1 MTSMITARVDSAKR
15 KTAEKVFSEVGLTTS
30 GAVNLFICA
39 VAMTGGIPFP
49 VTATAVPERNPETQ
63 RLRAGNADEADSGGI
78 KIGLADHR
86 FKFKRDFDKAFDA
99 MDSEVAELFG

>member
-15 KTAEKVFSEVGLTTS
+15 KTAEKIFSEVGLTTS
-30 GAVNLFICA
+30 GAINLFICS

-49 VTATAVPERNPETQ
+49 VTTVRKPAPEKKKSQQTQ
-63 RLRAGNADEADSGGI
+63 TSPRGAAGGI
-78 KIGLADHR
+78 KIGLADNR
-86 FKFKRDFDKAFDA
+86 FRFGKDFDSAFDA